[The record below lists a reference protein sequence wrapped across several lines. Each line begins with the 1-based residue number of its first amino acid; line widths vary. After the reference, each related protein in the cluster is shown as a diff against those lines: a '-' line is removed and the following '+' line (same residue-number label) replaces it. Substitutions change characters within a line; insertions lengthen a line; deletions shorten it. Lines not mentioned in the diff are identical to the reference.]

1 MTQATHAP
9 GPEPARP
16 RPRRRLRRLA
26 AALGVTLLV
35 AGCADGGFSGLY
47 TAPLPG
53 GADLG
58 DDPYRVTVEFRDV
71 LDLVPQASV
80 KVDDVAVGRVERI
93 TLAEDTKSAE
103 VELAINGGIAL
114 PANADAELRQSSL
127 LGEKFVELS
136 PPSAGEEPAGRLSD
150 GATIPL
156 ARTER
161 HAQVEEVLGALSLLL
176 NGGGVEQLREIVR
189 ELNTALTGNEAEF
202 RALLSRADHLATEL
216 DGQRGE
222 IVRAIE
228 GVNDLATTLDEQ
240 SDDLTLA
247 LDHLE
252 PGLAVVDDQRDQL
265 VGMLGSL
272 DELSG
277 VGSRVIEATRDD
289 LAANLASAAP
299 VLEKLAETGPDLA
312 EALKLLPTYPIP
324 AFGHR
329 IVHGD
334 YANVGVRLDLNLDS
348 VLENIL
354 GAYLPAEAGGPT
366 DASDGPDTAGTGGES
381 GDGTD
386 ASVPPL
392 PLPGTAEPDTGSR
405 DEAGGDVGGLLGGL
419 LGGTR

>member
-1 MTQATHAP
+1 M
-9 GPEPARP
+9 
-16 RPRRRLRRLA
+16 LA

-35 AGCADGGFSGLY
+35 SGCADGGFSGLY

-71 LDLVPQASV
+71 LDLVPQAAV

-103 VELAINGGIAL
+103 VQLAINGAIEL

-136 PPSAGEEPAGRLSD
+136 PPDGEEPAGRLSD

-228 GVNDLATTLDEQ
+228 GVNDLAATLNEQ

-252 PGLAVVDDQRDQL
+252 PGLEVVDDQREQL

-277 VGSRVIEATRDD
+277 VGSRVIEATRDE
-289 LAANLASAAP
+289 LAANLASSAP

-312 EALKLLPTYPIP
+312 EALKLLPTYPLP
-324 AFGHR
+324 VFGHR

-348 VLENIL
+348 VLKNLL
-354 GAYLPAEAGGPT
+354 GAYLPAEAGDPT
-366 DASDGPDTAGTGGES
+366 DASDGPDTSATAGDP
-381 GDGTD
+381 GDGPD
-386 ASVPPL
+386 SSVPPL
-392 PLPGTAEPDTGSR
+392 PLPGTSEPDSGARDGS
-405 DEAGGDVGGLLGGL
+405 DGGVGGLLGGL